1 MNQEKYNF
9 FKKEQLPIFKAIYKN
24 AGAYRKKELK
34 RSLFENKNL
43 TEKQKEDFWNLVC
56 EKENN

>member
-34 RSLFENKNL
+34 RLKLYRKFFLN
-43 TEKQKEDFWNLVC
+43 
-56 EKENN
+56 